1 MSHRNEKATW
11 DAIEV
16 NPGDARAWRR
26 LGHVF
31 QTKGRLVEAEVAFRK
46 ATQLNPNW
54 FKAWE
59 SLLPVVSLRHKHE
72 DTAEVLTTL
81 IRLKPDRAGEYRKLL
96 EITRRMYK

>member
-1 MSHRNEKATW
+1 MLHMNEKATW

-16 NPGDARAWRR
+16 NPGDAGAWRR

-31 QTKGRLVEAEVAFRK
+31 QKKGKLVEAEVAFRK

-59 SLLPVVSLRHKHE
+59 SLLPVVSLRHKYQ
-72 DTAEVLTTL
+72 DTAEVLITL

>member
-46 ATQLNPNW
+46 ATQLDPNW

-81 IRLKPDRAGEYRKLL
+81 IRLRPDRAGEYRKLL

>member
-11 DAIEV
+11 DAIEI
-16 NPGDARAWRR
+16 NPGDAHAWMR

-31 QTKGRLVEAEVAFRK
+31 QTKGQLVRAEVAFRK

-54 FKAWE
+54 IKAWE
-59 SLLPVVSLRHKHE
+59 SLLPVVSLRHKYE
-72 DTAEVLTTL
+72 DTVEVLNTI

-96 EITRRMYK
+96 EITKRMHK

>member
-16 NPGDARAWRR
+16 NPGDAQAWRR
-26 LGHVF
+26 LGQLF

-46 ATQLNPNW
+46 ATQLNPNS

-59 SLLPVVSLRHKHE
+59 SLLPVVSLRHKYE
-72 DTAEVLTTL
+72 DTVEVLTTL
-81 IRLKPDRAGEYRKLL
+81 IRLKPDRADEYMKLL
-96 EITRRMYK
+96 EITKHMYK